1 MLRVRSPS
9 VAPFRS
15 QPPPF
20 NSSWHQLRTAS
31 DAQDIIDYLVRTHQ
45 TCSHECLCSARM
57 TRVRGGL
64 ASRRGIGNAER
75 IRQTTESCLG
85 RMVEARCRTP
95 CLSLWAINSA
105 GQSTRLITGV
115 SQVRVLDGP
124 PWGYDG
130 TGRHWGLKIPCFVR
144 AGSNPA
150 IPTSLCNGTYLLH

>member
-1 MLRVRSPS
+1 MCGS
-9 VAPFRS
+9 
-15 QPPPF
+15 
-20 NSSWHQLRTAS
+20 
-31 DAQDIIDYLVRTHQ
+31 
-45 TCSHECLCSARM
+45 
-57 TRVRGGL
+57 L
-64 ASRRGIGNAER
+64 ASRRGTGNVER

-124 PWGYDG
+124 PWGCDG
-130 TGRHWGLKIPCFVR
+130 IGRHWGLKIPCFMR

-150 IPTSLCNGTYLLH
+150 IPTSLLHWPNWIRHLTFNQGVASSSLAWGTIKKQRSTYGTYFISILRKR